1 MIWFS
6 IVNYLKER
14 KRLPI
19 CLKFLI
25 LKYFAFLEI
34 VSRSKINKEEK
45 KKHLNETLEYRQ
57 KPSRQETL
65 LTSKYY

>member
-14 KRLPI
+14 KHLPI

-25 LKYFAFLEI
+25 LKYVAFLAI
-34 VSRSKINKEEK
+34 VSRSKNNRKEQK
-45 KKHLNETLEYRQ
+45 KNHLD
-57 KPSRQETL
+57 ETL
-65 LTSKYY
+65 LTSKYI